1 MKRRAFIAGLG
12 AAASSALWPRV
23 AFAQQPAIPVVGFL
37 GISLPDGYRRQ
48 LVALRQALQEA
59 GYVEGRNIAVEFRW
73 AENRYDRLPALAAE
87 LVSRHV
93 SVIATTDTASTRAAK
108 AATATIPIVFAYGG
122 DPVDDGLVASFNRP
136 GGNVT
141 GVTFISAALA
151 PKRLE
156 LLHEV
161 VPGAGVIGVL
171 VNPNSPLAQIQLS
184 DLQAA
189 ARISGQRIY
198 VANAG
203 SELEFEAAFAALVQQ
218 SVGALLVST
227 DPLFGSARDRLVAL
241 AAREKIP
248 AIYALR
254 EYAAAGGLMSYGASQ
269 ADSYRQ
275 AGIYTARILKGEKP
289 ADLPVMQPTKFEL
302 VVNLKTAK
310 ALGLTISESFLLRAD
325 EVIE

>member
-1 MKRRAFIAGLG
+1 MRRRAFIAGLG
-12 AAASSALWPRV
+12 AAAAWPL
-23 AFAQQPAIPVVGFL
+23 AAGAQQPAMPVIGFL

-48 LVALRQALQEA
+48 LIALRQALQEA
-59 GYVEGRNIAVEFRW
+59 GYVEGRNIAIEFRW
-73 AENRYDRLPALAAE
+73 AENRYDRLPTLAAD
-87 LVSRHV
+87 LVARHV

-184 DLQAA
+184 DLKAA
-189 ARISGQRIY
+189 ARISGLRIY
-198 VANAG
+198 VANTG

-227 DPLFGSARDRLVAL
+227 DPLFGSGRDRLVAL
-241 AAREKIP
+241 AAREKIA

-269 ADSYRQ
+269 ADSYHQ

-289 ADLPVMQPTKFEL
+289 EDLPVMQPTKFEL

>member
-1 MKRRAFIAGLG
+1 MRRRAFIAGLG
-12 AAASSALWPRV
+12 AAAAWPL
-23 AFAQQPAIPVVGFL
+23 AAGAQQPAMPVIGFL

-48 LVALRQALQEA
+48 LIALRQALQVA
-59 GYVEGRNIAVEFRW
+59 GYVEGRNIAIEFRW
-73 AENRYDRLPALAAE
+73 AENRYDRLPTLAAD
-87 LVSRHV
+87 LVARHV

-189 ARISGQRIY
+189 ARTSGQRIY

-203 SELEFEAAFAALVQQ
+203 SELDFETAFAALVQQ

-227 DPLFGSARDRLVAL
+227 DPLFGSGRDRLVAL

-275 AGIYTARILKGEKP
+275 AGVYTARILKGEKP
-289 ADLPVMQPTKFEL
+289 EDLPVMQPTKFEL

>member
-1 MKRRAFIAGLG
+1 MRRREFLAGLG
-12 AAASSALWPRV
+12 AAATWPL
-23 AFAQQPAIPVVGFL
+23 AAGAQQPAMPVIGFL

-48 LVALRQALQEA
+48 LIALRQALQVA
-59 GYVEGRNIAVEFRW
+59 GYVEGRNIAIEFRW
-73 AENRYDRLPALAAE
+73 AENRYDRLPTLAAD
-87 LVSRHV
+87 LVARHV

-227 DPLFGSARDRLVAL
+227 DPLFGSGRDRLVAL
-241 AAREKIP
+241 AAREKIA

-269 ADSYRQ
+269 ADSYHQ

-289 ADLPVMQPTKFEL
+289 EDLPVMQPTKFEL

>member
-1 MKRRAFIAGLG
+1 MRRREFLAGLG
-12 AAASSALWPRV
+12 AAATWPL
-23 AFAQQPAIPVVGFL
+23 AAGAQQPAMPVIGFL

-48 LVALRQALQEA
+48 LIALRQALQVA
-59 GYVEGRNIAVEFRW
+59 GYVEGRNIAIEFRW
-73 AENRYDRLPALAAE
+73 AENRYDRLPTLAAD
-87 LVSRHV
+87 LVARHV

-184 DLQAA
+184 DLKAA
-189 ARISGQRIY
+189 ARISGLRIY
-198 VANAG
+198 VANTG

-227 DPLFGSARDRLVAL
+227 DPLFGSGRDRLVAL
-241 AAREKIP
+241 AAREKIA

-269 ADSYRQ
+269 ADSYHQ

-289 ADLPVMQPTKFEL
+289 EDLPVMQPTKFEL

>member
-1 MKRRAFIAGLG
+1 MRRRAFIAGLG
-12 AAASSALWPRV
+12 AAAAWPL
-23 AFAQQPAIPVVGFL
+23 AAGAQQPAMPVIGFL

-48 LVALRQALQEA
+48 LIALRQALQEA
-59 GYVEGRNIAVEFRW
+59 GYVEGRNIAIEFRW
-73 AENRYDRLPALAAE
+73 AENRYDRLPTLAAD
-87 LVSRHV
+87 LVARHV

-161 VPGAGVIGVL
+161 APGAGVIGVL

-184 DLQAA
+184 DLKAA
-189 ARISGQRIY
+189 ARISGLRIY
-198 VANAG
+198 VANTG

-227 DPLFGSARDRLVAL
+227 DPLFGSGRDRLVAL
-241 AAREKIP
+241 AARENIP

-269 ADSYRQ
+269 ADSYHQ

-289 ADLPVMQPTKFEL
+289 EDLPVMQPTKFEL